1 MTKTKKADVAQV
13 AKRFPKFAKA
23 ITGISITSIDTI
35 VKDYEVNHMKDLDTK
50 TNVDS
55 FYNNYVAPTRNHA
68 RFDLG
73 DSFSATLINGR
84 LQALVVNMLGIVPAL
99 TKYIDYDQALVD
111 KLAEHKLH
119 VMVIDEQGTKTLI
132 LYQAQKVNVD
142 PKEINKLYVETI
154 ETDYSE
160 LDKDALQEA
169 NKGII
174 EAYAK
179 IKNDVHEA
187 LALLTESASYDRE
200 HALVSADS
208 RNNLILFHKLQALV
222 AALG

>member
-1 MTKTKKADVAQV
+1 MGKIKKADVAQV
-13 AKRFPKFAKA
+13 AKKFPKFAKA
-23 ITGISITSIDTI
+23 ITGTPVTSVDLI
-35 VKDYEVNHMKDLDTK
+35 VKEYEVNHMKDMDTK

-55 FYNNYVAPTRNHA
+55 FYNNYVTPTKNHA

-73 DSFSATLINGR
+73 DNFSETLISGR
-84 LQALVVNMLGIVPAL
+84 LQALVVGMLGIVPAL
-99 TKYIDYDQALVD
+99 KAYIDYDQALVD
-111 KLAEHKLH
+111 LLAKHTLYP
-119 VMVIDEQGTKTLI
+119 MVIDEQGTKTLI
-132 LYQAQKVNVD
+132 LYQAHKINVD
-142 PKEINKLYVETI
+142 PKEVTKLYIETI

-169 NKGII
+169 NKHILEEYAGIR
-174 EAYAK
+174 E
-179 IKNDVHEA
+179 DVHQA
-187 LALLTESASYDRE
+187 LDLLTESSTYDQE